1 MDLTEKETERED
13 KECDKSKTRRPSKA
27 TFFCIYTSN
36 WEQVSKA
43 QDFRSSILRIFLGMK
58 GSQPGSGPPR
68 SFWCL
73 INVLFAEYANVNKC
87 IKKTYCNLPPAKA
100 WKDQNIY
107 FVRNNEIKPKTW
119 ALLLFT
125 C

>member
-1 MDLTEKETERED
+1 M
-13 KECDKSKTRRPSKA
+13 
-27 TFFCIYTSN
+27 
-36 WEQVSKA
+36 
-43 QDFRSSILRIFLGMK
+43 LRIFLSMK
-58 GSQPGSGPPR
+58 GSQPGSGLPQ

-107 FVRNNEIKPKTW
+107 FVGNNEIKSKDRSTTPLYMLIYASFHW
-119 ALLLFT
+119 RLENNPNES
-125 C
+125 